1 VKPIARIVLA
11 IVLTLAAQLAAQ
23 APAFA
28 VERILRFV
36 SDVTVERN
44 GDLTVIET
52 IAVQAE
58 GNVIKRGIFRDFPT
72 RYTRPDGSR
81 VEVGFEVA
89 SVTRDGQTENWVTE
103 NVSNGVRVRIG
114 RAEVSL
120 NTGPHEY
127 VIRYRTTRQI
137 GFFPDFDELYWNVT
151 GNGWPF
157 SIDQAEARI
166 HVPGSASFHRTAFY
180 TGPQGARGQDATIVQ
195 QQPGSIVIRTTRPL
209 PPYNGLTIGVG
220 WEKGLVDP
228 PSATQQAVWLLRDNL
243 ALLAALLGLVLVVGY
258 YVYAWN
264 RVGRD
269 PPTGTIIPLFK
280 PPAGFSAAAVR
291 YVDKM
296 GFDNRNFTAA
306 IIELGVNGRAKVVES
321 GSTTTLLRRDGGK
334 SVGAA
339 EQTLEQALFKGR
351 GSLQLKNTNHAT
363 ISAAKMALKSA
374 LEASYKDKLFVN
386 NFGWSG
392 IGFLLAIAVLAAI
405 VTAISFTYGSDN
417 GPGSIAGLFIPII
430 PVMIGAGMV
439 QSGLSSHSGGMGW
452 VIGGVAIAALGL
464 AVGISVGYAS
474 SRGWVDL
481 VPVIVPSILAA
492 IATLAIGWL
501 QAPSVAGRRI
511 MDEIDGFREYLGVAE
526 EDRLEALNPPDKTPE
541 LFERFLPYAVALD
554 VENSWGN
561 RFAGVLAAA
570 AAGAAAGYA
579 ASSWYEGNRDFSRDP
594 ASFADHVGGQL
605 ASTIASAST
614 APGSSSGGGG
624 SGGGGSS
631 GGGGGGGG
639 GGGW

>member
-1 VKPIARIVLA
+1 MKSAMRFALVVI
-11 IVLTLAAQLAAQ
+11 LTLAAQLAAQ

-36 SDVTVERN
+36 SDVTVQRN
-44 GDLTVIET
+44 GDLDVIET

-72 RYTRPDGSR
+72 RYVRPDGSR
-81 VEVGFEVA
+81 VEVGFDVA

-127 VIRYRTTRQI
+127 VIRYRTNRQI

-157 SIDQAEARI
+157 AIDQAETRI
-166 HVPGSASFHRTAFY
+166 HVPGSASFQRTAFY
-180 TGPQGARGQDATIVQ
+180 TGLQGARGQDATIVQ
-195 QQPGSIVIRTTRPL
+195 QQAGSIVIRTTRPL
-209 PPYNGLTIGVG
+209 PPYNGLTVGVG

-228 PSATQQAVWLLRDNL
+228 PSTVQQAGWLLRDNL
-243 ALLAALLGLVLVVGY
+243 ALLFALLGSALVVGY
-258 YVYAWN
+258 YVFAWK

-280 PPAGFSAAAVR
+280 PPAGLSAAAVR
-291 YVDKM
+291 YIDQM

-334 SVGAA
+334 TVGTA
-339 EQTLEQALFKGR
+339 EQALEGMLFKGR
-351 GSLQLKNTNHAT
+351 GSLVLTNTNHGT
-363 ISAAKMALKSA
+363 ISAAKTALKKT
-374 LEASYKDKLFVN
+374 LETTYQGKLFVN
-386 NFGWSG
+386 NSGWSG
-392 IGFLLAIAVLAAI
+392 IGFLLAIAVMAAI
-405 VTAISFTYGSDN
+405 VVSIAYTYSSDN
-417 GPGSIAGLFIPII
+417 AAGAIAGLFIPII
-430 PVMIGAGMV
+430 PVMIGAGMA
-439 QSGLSSHSGGMGW
+439 QSGWNSHSGGTGW
-452 VIGGVAIAALGL
+452 VIGGVAIAAIGL
-464 AVGISVGYAS
+464 AVGLSVGYAN

-481 VPVIVPSILAA
+481 VPVIVPSVLAA
-492 IATLAIGWL
+492 IATVAVGWM
-501 QAPSVAGRRI
+501 QAPSVEGRRI

-526 EDRLEALNPPDKTPE
+526 EDRLEALNPPNKTPE

-554 VENSWGN
+554 VENSWGK

-570 AAGAAAGYA
+570 AAGAAAGYVG
-579 ASSWYEGNRDFSRDP
+579 STWYQGNRDFSRDP
-594 ASFADHVGGQL
+594 ASFADHVGSQL

-614 APGSSSGGGG
+614 APGSSSSGGG
-624 SGGGGSS
+624 SSGGGSS